1 MSAAERYVPRYT
13 VADYLQWEGDW
24 GLWDGIAIAMS
35 PAPFGRH
42 QAIVANLLHEIR
54 RSLDANACH
63 ARVVSVMDWIVR
75 RDTVVRPDVV
85 VICGLIPDRHLE
97 SPPALIVEVLSDA
110 TRDRDKTYK
119 KQRYDEQGICAYLM
133 VDPVTE
139 TIEGLSRGK
148 SNALEPQSCEDVIE
162 LTLCDDGQIKLHRID
177 IFRR

>member
-1 MSAAERYVPRYT
+1 
-13 VADYLQWEGDW
+13 
-24 GLWDGIAIAMS
+24 MS

-119 KQRYDEQGICAYLM
+119 KQLYDEQVICAYLM
-133 VDPVTE
+133 VDPETE
-139 TIEGLSRGK
+139 TIEVLSRGK
-148 SNALEPQSCEDVIE
+148 SNALEPQACEDVIE
-162 LTLCDDGQIKLHRID
+162 LTLRVDCQIKLHRID